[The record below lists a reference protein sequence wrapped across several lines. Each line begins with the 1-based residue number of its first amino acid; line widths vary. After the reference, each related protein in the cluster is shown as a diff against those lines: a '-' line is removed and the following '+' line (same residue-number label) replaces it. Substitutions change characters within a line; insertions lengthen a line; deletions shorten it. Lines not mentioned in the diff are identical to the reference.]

1 MIRIVI
7 ENLLLFLLPTLIFV
21 GYRVL
26 VGTQGNGTR
35 GVLEGVPFVWLFAA
49 GAITVAAFVIYFA
62 SFDGGRPGEA
72 YYPPVQRDGQIIQ
85 QSGPGKPLSPP
96 RAPTT
101 PIEAPRAATPV
112 PAPAPAMTPD
122 KSPAPAGN

>member
-7 ENLLLFLLPTLIFV
+7 ENLLLFLLPTLIYV
-21 GYRVL
+21 GYRAL
-26 VGTQGNGTR
+26 VGTQGSGAR

-49 GAITVAAFVIYFA
+49 GAITVAAFVIFFA

-72 YYPPVQRDGQIIQ
+72 YYPPVQRDGKIIQ
-85 QSGPGKPLSPP
+85 ESGPRPPTPPPAAVTPPGSAPQAAAPSPP
-96 RAPTT
+96 LAPG
-101 PIEAPRAATPV
+101 
-112 PAPAPAMTPD
+112 

>member
-7 ENLLLFLLPTLIFV
+7 ENLLLFLLPTLIYV

-26 VGTQGNGTR
+26 VRMQGGGVS

-72 YYPPVQRDGQIIQ
+72 YYPPVQRDGKIIQ
-85 QSGPGKPLSPP
+85 DSGPHPPLPP
-96 RAPTT
+96 SGPSAPSGNSAPAAAPSAPT
-101 PIEAPRAATPV
+101 
-112 PAPAPAMTPD
+112 APA